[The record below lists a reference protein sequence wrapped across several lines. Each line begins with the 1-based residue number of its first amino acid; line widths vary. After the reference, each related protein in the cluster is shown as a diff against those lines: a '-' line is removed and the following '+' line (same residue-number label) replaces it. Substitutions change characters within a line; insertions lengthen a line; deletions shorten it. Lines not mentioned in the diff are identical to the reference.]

1 MNQLKIFDQTFTDK
15 KNFVFLILFELLN
28 NSEFEEM
35 MPIEYKKLL
44 SEFNQNIQYNSF
56 SELDLNIVLNQENK
70 ASFINFTF
78 CSSVNGKKITSLF
91 NHFTL

>member
-56 SELDLNIVLNQENK
+56 SKLDLNIVLNQENTP
-70 ASFINFTF
+70 I
-78 CSSVNGKKITSLF
+78 
-91 NHFTL
+91 